1 MTTSPHRPPLRVVVL
16 ISGRGSNLKAI
27 IDYPLQQAASF
38 VVVAVISNRV
48 AAPGLQLAQTHQIPT
63 QILDHQHY
71 TSRAAY
77 DKALAQCID
86 QYQPDVVVLAG
97 FMRLLTPAFVDHY
110 QGRLINI
117 HPSLLPAL
125 RGLNTHQRALDEGLK
140 EHGASVHFVTAELD
154 SGPVIAQAKT
164 AISDLDNAESLTQR
178 VLTLEHSLYPTI
190 IEWIAQGR
198 VILHDNAVY
207 LDGAR
212 LEHPVLLAPPLNQA
226 SHA

>member
-1 MTTSPHRPPLRVVVL
+1 
-16 ISGRGSNLKAI
+16 
-27 IDYPLQQAASF
+27 
-38 VVVAVISNRV
+38 
-48 AAPGLQLAQTHQIPT
+48 
-63 QILDHQHY
+63 
-71 TSRAAY
+71 
-77 DKALAQCID
+77 
-86 QYQPDVVVLAG
+86 
-97 FMRLLTPAFVDHY
+97 MRLLTPAFVDHY